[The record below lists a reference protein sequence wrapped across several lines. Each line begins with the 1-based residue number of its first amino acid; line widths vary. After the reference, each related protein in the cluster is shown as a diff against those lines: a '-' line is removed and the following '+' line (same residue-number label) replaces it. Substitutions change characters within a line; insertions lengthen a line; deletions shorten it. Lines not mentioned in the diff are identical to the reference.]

1 MDHISNTNLSWNL
14 CFKYR
19 SYEGCDGKVCHF
31 NTALAFDREGQIICQ
46 YHKYNLYG
54 SEQLYLDKPFYP
66 KGVYF
71 ETDFGEKVGL
81 LICFDI
87 NFAELVKLLNVDAI
101 AYPVAWTDELPFLT
115 GKI

>member
-1 MDHISNTNLSWNL
+1 MNLGIVIQLCKWTKIFIQLSCSN
-14 CFKYR
+14 
-19 SYEGCDGKVCHF
+19 VCHF

-54 SEQLYLDKPFYP
+54 SEQLYLNKPFYP

-87 NFAELVKLLNVDAI
+87 NFAEPVKLHNVDAI